1 LAEFGER
8 DLAGGAGLTVVDG
21 DVGGRV
27 GVECVRAGG
36 GRALLDD
43 CGWGRRRGRSRS

>member
-1 LAEFGER
+1 MAEFGER

-27 GVECVRAGG
+27 RVECIRAGG

-43 CGWGRRRGRSRS
+43 CGWEGSRGRIRS